1 MFVYFR
7 DFHDFFKI
15 ELEVSLKYVKNLQS
29 PLVVFFE
36 KKNGVSRKKKFS
48 SRSSGS
54 GSHRRRKN
62 KSFFLT
68 RWIFSKIR

>member
-36 KKNGVSRKKKFS
+36 NKNGVSRRF
-48 SRSSGS
+48 
-54 GSHRRRKN
+54 
-62 KSFFLT
+62 FFLNGAQAKGHT
-68 RWIFSKIR
+68 EGKINQ

>member
-15 ELEVSLKYVKNLQS
+15 ELEVSLTYVKNLRS

-36 KKNGVSRKKKFS
+36 KKNGVSRKKKFFITEL
-48 SRSSGS
+48 RL
-54 GSHRRRKN
+54 RVTQK
-62 KSFFLT
+62 K
-68 RWIFSKIR
+68 KK